1 MPTENE
7 NQEASWLDKAKAVA
21 KVAAPYAYNA
31 AKNLLPFP
39 ARLLAEDVEAADNG
53 TFGLGPALVSGALQ
67 QPVREALGM
76 PGKQIDNSYFSPE
89 QLEVLKRATAAHI
102 ASRGE
107 EDHGV
112 VNGYAA
118 NRAMNEYN
126 HYKEHRANSNAGYFG
141 ALINNPLDLLTSTI
155 GSYGYKKKDNG
166 NYSGKDQFDFSKL
179 EGRRTEVVPWPRVL
193 MGKIAGENSDGSSKN
208 SATQINVDLGNLDD
222 YIEKAKSYIDPN
234 EKLIDYVGRK
244 GLPGD
249 EYYEPGYPHMKQMDY
264 RKPLK

>member
-21 KVAAPYAYNA
+21 KVAAPYAYDA
-31 AKNLLPFP
+31 AKNLLPLP
-39 ARLLAEDVEAADNG
+39 ARVLVEGAEAADNG
-53 TFGLGPALVSGALQ
+53 TLGLGPALASGALQ
-67 QPVREALGM
+67 QPIREALSM

-89 QLEVLKRATAAHI
+89 QLEVLKRATAVHI

-118 NRAMNEYN
+118 NEAMNEYN
-126 HYKEHRANSNAGYFG
+126 KYLEHKGNSNAGYWG
-141 ALINNPLDLLTSTI
+141 ALTNNPLDLLTSTI

-166 NYSGKDQFDFSKL
+166 NYSGKDQFDFSRI
-179 EGRRTEVVPWPRVL
+179 EGVETNSMPWLRVL
-193 MGKIAGENSDGSSKN
+193 MGKIAGENSDESSKN
-208 SATQINVDLGNLDD
+208 SATQINVDLGNLDG

-234 EKLIDYVGRK
+234 EKPIGYAGRI

-249 EYYEPGYPHMKQMDY
+249 RYYEPGYPHMKQMDY